1 MRPVRRS
8 RVFAAAGLALAAAT
22 PMFACSST
30 PAKPAVGLEMVI
42 SVDHLSAPADFD
54 DIRLEISQPL
64 GSGWIKIWNRDYQVP
79 SMEATLPTTFT
90 LLGGRV
96 ADEVLIAL
104 TAYKGGPAGRPVVER
119 VAQVQVPSDRL
130 AALYLV
136 LAQICEGQVTG
147 AEAEPTPT
155 CPTGESCLPSTGMC
169 GSDLIDANGLPT
181 FIVGQSLDAGADAG
195 DLVLR
200 PGTESEASAPESG
213 EPDATVPEA
222 GPDDASPD
230 EGGDGGPC
238 APVGTGAVAKLGCP
252 CATAGEHACNGN
264 AQNQA
269 LLCSGGTWTPNG
281 VCSTQQLCNTTPGG
295 QQGTC
300 APIDPACTSA
310 APGDHVCS
318 NATTVVQCGPDL
330 VSDSPVGTC
339 TGQACVNG
347 MCTGVCA
354 PGAVQCMG
362 NGVQTCTASG
372 VYGAAVPCANS
383 TCTMG
388 VCTGACSAGDTQ
400 CSGDSAVQACVA
412 GMWGTPTACVNQ
424 ACVGKTCAGHCSPG
438 ATLCT
443 SASALETC
451 GLNGEYGAAVTCAQP
466 APSCNQGACLCPG
479 GEAVSN
485 GVCCPTGQTG
495 CGGGCVNEQT
505 DPVNCSTC
513 GNACPYGLC
522 QAAVCAASFYGA
534 GHTSAGAGTAVSL
547 TANMMVGDRAPA
559 GATTSVVA
567 IGAQTVEGGVA
578 LRLAL
583 YSDNAGKPGSLLTQT
598 GNLTSVAH
606 GATEGSVPSTP
617 VVAATPYWIMILP
630 MGALH
635 VATEMPTVTWYY
647 QNGVTYPT
655 FPATFTA
662 TTSLNTNFG
671 DLYYVTAP

>member
-8 RVFAAAGLALAAAT
+8 RVFAAAGLALPAAT

-230 EGGDGGPC
+230 EGRDGGRARVQRQRSEP
-238 APVGTGAVAKLGCP
+238 GSS
-252 CATAGEHACNGN
+252 
-264 AQNQA
+264 
-269 LLCSGGTWTPNG
+269 LLRRH
-281 VCSTQQLCNTTPGG
+281 LD
-295 QQGTC
+295 
-300 APIDPACTSA
+300 AERRLLDA
-310 APGDHVCS
+310 
-318 NATTVVQCGPDL
+318 
-330 VSDSPVGTC
+330 
-339 TGQACVNG
+339 
-347 MCTGVCA
+347 
-354 PGAVQCMG
+354 
-362 NGVQTCTASG
+362 
-372 VYGAAVPCANS
+372 
-383 TCTMG
+383 
-388 VCTGACSAGDTQ
+388 
-400 CSGDSAVQACVA
+400 
-412 GMWGTPTACVNQ
+412 
-424 ACVGKTCAGHCSPG
+424 
-438 ATLCT
+438 ATLQHHPRR
-443 SASALETC
+443 
-451 GLNGEYGAAVTCAQP
+451 AAGYV
-466 APSCNQGACLCPG
+466 
-479 GEAVSN
+479 
-485 GVCCPTGQTG
+485 
-495 CGGGCVNEQT
+495 
-505 DPVNCSTC
+505 
-513 GNACPYGLC
+513 
-522 QAAVCAASFYGA
+522 
-534 GHTSAGAGTAVSL
+534 
-547 TANMMVGDRAPA
+547 RA
-559 GATTSVVA
+559 
-567 IGAQTVEGGVA
+567 
-578 LRLAL
+578 
-583 YSDNAGKPGSLLTQT
+583 D
-598 GNLTSVAH
+598 
-606 GATEGSVPSTP
+606 
-617 VVAATPYWIMILP
+617 
-630 MGALH
+630 
-635 VATEMPTVTWYY
+635 
-647 QNGVTYPT
+647 
-655 FPATFTA
+655 
-662 TTSLNTNFG
+662 
-671 DLYYVTAP
+671 